1 MFEGDAVDATHSH
14 DLTRRWQKAVAELDK
29 LCGVVGVEP
38 NAVVGAWKERL
49 GPHRAAQDAP
59 LAFRDGMGV
68 TDRGVY
74 LRRRR
79 SGEDRD
85 AGVEADD
92 RGGLQAREELQAV
105 LPQLLG
111 VITDAPCRVDDV
123 WKALDPY
130 SRIALAHVGRALGL
144 LVACDASGTRLSV

>member
-1 MFEGDAVDATHSH
+1 MI
-14 DLTRRWQKAVAELDK
+14 
-29 LCGVVGVEP
+29 
-38 NAVVGAWKERL
+38 GAWKERL
-49 GPHRAAQDAP
+49 APHRAAQDAP
-59 LAFRDGMGV
+59 LAGRDGMCV

-85 AGVEADD
+85 DGVEADD

-111 VITDAPCRVDDV
+111 AISQEPCRVDEI
-123 WKALDPY
+123 WKALDPF
-130 SRIALAHVGRALGL
+130 SRIALAYVGRALGL
-144 LVACDASGTRLSV
+144 LVACDASGNMFFGTY